1 MEFTSKRKP
10 IIDYFIIIVGVTLLA
25 IGLNMFFIPLDLVT
39 GGVTGLAI
47 IIKKLTENIV
57 PGGVEPWITNIIVNI
72 PLFLTAVIIKGKNF
86 GGRSLFATMFLSLAL
101 IYTAYL
107 PPATTDMLL
116 GSVFG
121 GVVSGAGLGLV
132 FSAYSTT
139 GGTDLAAT
147 ILQHYMKH
155 ISVAQ
160 LMLILDALII
170 TGGYFIF
177 GIEKAMYA
185 LVAVFITAK
194 IVDAFL
200 EGIHFSKAA
209 LIISDH
215 NEEISTEIMKRLD
228 RGATGLQ
235 GSGKFSKK
243 NKEILLC
250 VVSKKEIVK
259 LKEIVREYD
268 KSAFVIVGDVKEVLG
283 EGFIEYK

>member
-1 MEFTSKRKP
+1 MELTSKRKP
-10 IIDYFIIIVGVTLLA
+10 IIDYCIIIVGVTLLA
-25 IGLNMFFIPLDLVT
+25 AGLNMFFIPLDLVT

-47 IIKKLTENIV
+47 IVKKLTQNLV
-57 PGGVEPWITNIIVNI
+57 PNGVAPWITNIVINI
-72 PLFLTAVIIKGKNF
+72 PLFLLAITIKGKNF
-86 GGRSLFATMFLSLAL
+86 GSRSLFATIFLSFAL
-101 IYTAYL
+101 IYTSYI
-107 PPATTDMLL
+107 PPATDDMLL

-121 GVVSGAGLGLV
+121 GVISGAGLGLV

-160 LMLILDALII
+160 LMFTLDALII
-170 TGGYFIF
+170 ISGYFIF
-177 GIEKAMYA
+177 GIEKALYA

-194 IVDAFL
+194 VVDAFL

-215 NEEISTEIMKRLD
+215 NEEISSKIMNTLS
-228 RGATGLQ
+228 RGVTGLQ
-235 GSGKFSKK
+235 GNGKFSKM

-250 VVSKKEIVK
+250 VVSKKEIIK

-268 KSAFVIVGDVKEVLG
+268 KNAFIIVGDVREVLG
-283 EGFIEYK
+283 EGFIES